1 MLAHMDFRPASR
13 KVHIVHIRFD
23 QLDAVPM
30 RGSAVRCEAVSQYLS
45 EIESFS
51 LICHDDRN
59 SLAWP
64 AAAADVNLFFWVFLI
79 AVYYG
84 IPQSFAERQLDVELL
99 SRNTLRSFNQ
109 SHQAIYSR

>member
-30 RGSAVRCEAVSQYLS
+30 RGSGVRGNTVSQYFS

-51 LICHDDRN
+51 LIGHDD
-59 SLAWP
+59 
-64 AAAADVNLFFWVFLI
+64 
-79 AVYYG
+79 
-84 IPQSFAERQLDVELL
+84 
-99 SRNTLRSFNQ
+99 
-109 SHQAIYSR
+109 